1 MPTVHFKPLQ
11 HVSAA
16 RLLAFAAASLLLSP
30 IQAVAVK
37 HRPIKPPVVPAAET
51 LFVRILHSDDNFTY
65 KGRQITTYWTT
76 GRAVSVQ
83 VFHQPRDQSRI
94 YYLDPENLH
103 GRLLVSD
110 GTQQWQYDP
119 RRHELLHRYLSPGA
133 LDTDDFLSYTLLRT
147 NYLLSV
153 DPHPRTWVERKAWLV
168 TIKRPG
174 GRTLARRFWV
184 DAGSGLILK
193 REIYR
198 EDGKLVVTVA
208 FSDITYH
215 PKPSALSFDMSVLAK
230 TPGVKLAETR
240 SATETP
246 LALTSLSTQ
255 LSGKAYAPPVL
266 SGYRLVGATTTQVG
280 GKPLLHLRYS
290 DGLNLVSLFEQHRTL
305 PQRPTRAPAGMRTI
319 QIGGVHGHVSH
330 HSSLTTLNW
339 DTAALNV
346 TLMGELSL
354 DALRAL
360 AAEAVRVR

>member
-1 MPTVHFKPLQ
+1 MPTERFRRVLPSGLA
-11 HVSAA
+11 VLAMATTLAA
-16 RLLAFAAASLLLSP
+16 LLTPVQGASQQQ
-30 IQAVAVK
+30 IAK
-37 HRPIKPPVVPAAET
+37 VPAAPAAEE
-51 LFVRILHSDDNFTY
+51 LFIRILQSDDNFTY

-83 VFHQPRDQSRI
+83 VLHQPHDRSRI
-94 YYLDPENLH
+94 YYLDPEILH

-119 RRHELLHRYLSPGA
+119 RSRELLHRYLSPGA
-133 LDTDDFLSYTLLRT
+133 LDSDDLLSYTLLRT

-153 DPHPRTWVERKAWLV
+153 EPQPKTWVERKSWLV

-208 FSDITYH
+208 FSDITFH
-215 PKPSALSFDMSVLAK
+215 PKLSGLSFDMGALAR
-230 TPGVKLAETR
+230 TRGVKLAETR

-246 LALTSLSTQ
+246 LALTSVSSQ
-255 LSGKAYAPPVL
+255 LSGKAYAPPL
-266 SGYRLVGATTTQVG
+266 LAGYRLVGATTTQVG
-280 GKPLLHLRYS
+280 GKSLLHLRYS

-319 QIGGVHGHVSH
+319 QIGGVRGHVSH

-354 DALRAL
+354 DALRSL
-360 AAEAVRVR
+360 AMEAVRVR

>member
-1 MPTVHFKPLQ
+1 MPTERFSRVLPSGLAALAM
-11 HVSAA
+11 SAA
-16 RLLAFAAASLLLSP
+16 LLAPAQGAAAR
-30 IQAVAVK
+30 
-37 HRPIKPPVVPAAET
+37 HRLAKLPAAPAAED
-51 LFVRILHSDDNFTY
+51 LFVRILQSDNNFTY

-83 VFHQPRDQSRI
+83 VFHQPHDRSRI

-110 GTQQWQYDP
+110 GAQQWQYDP
-119 RRHELLHRYLSPGA
+119 RSRELLHRHLSPGA
-133 LDTDDFLSYTLLRT
+133 LDSDDLLSYTLLRT

-153 DPHPRTWVERKAWLV
+153 DPQPKTWVERKAWLV

-208 FSDITYH
+208 FSDVNFH
-215 PKPSALSFDMSVLAK
+215 PKPSVLSFDMAALAK
-230 TPGVKLAETR
+230 TPGVRRVETR

-246 LALTSLSTQ
+246 LVLTSVSAQ
-255 LSGKAYAPPVL
+255 LSGKAYAPPL
-266 SGYRLVGATTTQVG
+266 LAGYRLVGATTTQVG

-305 PQRPTRAPAGMRTI
+305 PQRPTRAPVGTRSI
-319 QIGGVHGHVSH
+319 QIGGVRGHVSH

-360 AAEAVRVR
+360 ATEAVRVR